1 MNNKTFSPWD
11 IFLIAGFT
19 ATSLSVSLLTHS
31 FEPISFIGGL
41 CSILCV
47 IYGAKG
53 HMLNFLFGLIGSL
66 ILGYITFRSG
76 VIGMALFYLLYNAPM
91 QIIGCS
97 RWKHR
102 LLSPESAVIRTRWM
116 TWGQRGLMVIST
128 IALAAVL
135 YIVLARLPNETQP
148 LSDAAAVAVAAVSQ
162 LVLVLA
168 FVEQWFLWIVL
179 DLAMSVVWIVAWKNG
194 TPYASIQFVLQLF
207 YLINAFRGLYLW
219 SRLEKE

>member
-1 MNNKTFSPWD
+1 
-11 IFLIAGFT
+11 
-19 ATSLSVSLLTHS
+19 
-31 FEPISFIGGL
+31 
-41 CSILCV
+41 
-47 IYGAKG
+47 
-53 HMLNFLFGLIGSL
+53 MLNFLFGLIGSL